1 MVFLDDNPVERAI
14 VRENIPAIC
23 VPELPEDPGDYLEYL
38 YELNLFET
46 ASYSSGDKDRTK
58 QYQTEAKRVQSAQKF
73 TNEADFLK
81 SLERSVASQ
90 EQLLRE
96 SQQQAEKEVFA
107 PAVQERQE
115 AAGNLPDILKRYD
128 TAGQTK

>member
-1 MVFLDDNPVERAI
+1 M
-14 VRENIPAIC
+14 
-23 VPELPEDPGDYLEYL
+23 PEDPGDYLEYL
-38 YELNLFET
+38 YSLNLFET

-96 SQQQAEKEVFA
+96 SQQQAEKEIFA
-107 PAVQERQE
+107 ASVHERHE
-115 AAGNLPDILKRYD
+115 AAGNLPDILRKYD
-128 TAGQTK
+128 SAGPEK